1 MEAFSKPDTTNECSA
16 LPRTNTIPIK
26 TEYMHMLLDL
36 DYIPWYYNVISSI
49 TNWVL
54 LAGYLVIPGTFT
66 SLQKSDL
73 LNDDLSTNETGQAIV
88 ASIQNPPI
96 LAIACAFLV
105 MGLTGMVWLFWK
117 RRDNYIWLINR
128 LFMEVDPRKYENS
141 ANEISRPTCLNSLAG
156 LLTTLVNIYT
166 AKNGDWSIMAV
177 LTTIITG
184 LTFTVSVALTTLFKF
199 VKLERL
205 RREHDLEIKAG
216 FCQVSY

>member
-1 MEAFSKPDTTNECSA
+1 MEALSTPDTTKECSA

-36 DYIPWYYNVISSI
+36 DYIPWYYNMISSI
-49 TNWVL
+49 ANWVL

-66 SLQKSDL
+66 SLQKSDM
-73 LNDDLSTNETGQAIV
+73 LNDDLSTSETGQAIV

-96 LAIACAFLV
+96 LVIACAFLV

-128 LFMEVDPRKYENS
+128 LFMET
-141 ANEISRPTCLNSLAG
+141 SRLTCLNSLAG

-184 LTFTVSVALTTLFKF
+184 LAFTILVVLTTLFKF
-199 VKLERL
+199 LKLERL
-205 RREHDLEIKAG
+205 RREHDLELKAG

>member
-128 LFMEVDPRKYENS
+128 L
-141 ANEISRPTCLNSLAG
+141 PTCLNSLAG

-216 FCQVSY
+216 FCQASY

>member
-1 MEAFSKPDTTNECSA
+1 MEAFSKPDTTTECSA

-73 LNDDLSTNETGQAIV
+73 LNDDMSTNETGQAIV

-128 LFMEVDPRKYENS
+128 L
-141 ANEISRPTCLNSLAG
+141 LAG

-184 LTFTVSVALTTLFKF
+184 LTFSVSVAFTTLFKF

>member
-1 MEAFSKPDTTNECSA
+1 MEAFSKPDTTNECLA

-26 TEYMHMLLDL
+26 TKYMHMLLDL

-49 TNWVL
+49 TNW
-54 LAGYLVIPGTFT
+54 
-66 SLQKSDL
+66 KSDL

-96 LAIACAFLV
+96 LAIACTFLV

-128 LFMEVDPRKYENS
+128 L
-141 ANEISRPTCLNSLAG
+141 PTCLNSLAG
-156 LLTTLVNIYT
+156 LLTTL
-166 AKNGDWSIMAV
+166 SIMAV
-177 LTTIITG
+177 LTIIITR

>member
-1 MEAFSKPDTTNECSA
+1 
-16 LPRTNTIPIK
+16 
-26 TEYMHMLLDL
+26 
-36 DYIPWYYNVISSI
+36 
-49 TNWVL
+49 
-54 LAGYLVIPGTFT
+54 
-66 SLQKSDL
+66 
-73 LNDDLSTNETGQAIV
+73 
-88 ASIQNPPI
+88 
-96 LAIACAFLV
+96 
-105 MGLTGMVWLFWK
+105 
-117 RRDNYIWLINR
+117 
-128 LFMEVDPRKYENS
+128 MEVDPRKYENS